1 MEIHIVVILSSLL
14 LSVVSRIHYVNTGV
28 CDIPTVVCNVVTGPD
43 INRELR
49 LNDNVTELWLL
60 SGTRNREQTQY

>member
-14 LSVVSRIHYVNTGV
+14 LSKVSRIHYVNTCV
-28 CDIPTVVCNVVTGPD
+28 CNIPTVVCDVVTGPD
-43 INRELR
+43 INRVVR
-49 LNDNVTELWLL
+49 LNDNVTKLWLL

>member
-14 LSVVSRIHYVNTGV
+14 LSVVVRIHYVNTGV
-28 CDIPTVVCNVVTGPD
+28 RDIPTVVCDVVTGPD
-43 INRELR
+43 INRVLS
-49 LNDNVTELWLL
+49 LNDNVTELRLL